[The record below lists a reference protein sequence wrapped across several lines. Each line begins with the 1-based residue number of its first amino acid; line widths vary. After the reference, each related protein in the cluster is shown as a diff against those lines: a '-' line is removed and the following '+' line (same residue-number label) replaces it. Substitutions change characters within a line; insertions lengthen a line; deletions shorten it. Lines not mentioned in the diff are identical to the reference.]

1 MPKFS
6 FRLQKV
12 LEVREM
18 EEGQARDQ
26 FRIAQDARSEK
37 QSEIGKLIAHRSAI
51 VSQPANSLESRLH
64 LERVMERID
73 DEERA
78 QRAALAILENE
89 EASAQHAWNLR
100 RQAVKAIEKLREAAL
115 EQWKL
120 DEERREQ
127 AALDEWA
134 VLRRV
139 AA

>member
-12 LEVREM
+12 LEYRVM
-18 EEGQARDQ
+18 EEGWAKDN
-26 FRIAQDARSEK
+26 FRAAQNAKSEK
-37 QSEIGKLIAHRSAI
+37 QAEIRKLIEHRSGVI
-51 VSQPANSLESRLH
+51 SLPANSIESRLH

-89 EASAQHAWNLR
+89 EVNAQAAWNLK
-100 RQAVKAIEKLREAAL
+100 RQAVKAIEKLRENAL

-127 AALDEWA
+127 ADLDEWA
-134 VLRRV
+134 VLRR
-139 AA
+139 AS

>member
-12 LEVREM
+12 LEYREM
-18 EEGQARDQ
+18 EEGAAKDLFVAAQNARG
-26 FRIAQDARSEK
+26 EK
-37 QSEIGKLIAHRSAI
+37 QGEIRRLIEYRSGI
-51 VSQPANSLESRLH
+51 VTQPANTLDARIH

-89 EASAQHAWNLR
+89 EASAQTAWNLK
-100 RQAVKAIEKLREAAL
+100 RQAVKAIEKLRESAL
-115 EQWKL
+115 DQWKL

-127 AALDEWA
+127 ASLDEWA
-134 VLRRV
+134 VLRR
-139 AA
+139 AS

>member
-12 LEVREM
+12 LEFREM
-18 EEGQARDQ
+18 EEGAAKDVFVAAQNARADKQ
-26 FRIAQDARSEK
+26 GEIRRLIEYRSGIVAQTPNTLDARM
-37 QSEIGKLIAHRSAI
+37 
-51 VSQPANSLESRLH
+51 H

-89 EASAQHAWNLR
+89 EVSTQNAWNLK
-100 RQAVKAIEKLREAAL
+100 RQAVKAIEKLRESAL

-120 DEERREQ
+120 EEERREQ
-127 AALDEWA
+127 ANLDEWA
-134 VLRRV
+134 VLRR
-139 AA
+139 AS